1 MMQTP
6 GDTFLRLVAALEV
19 LLAEEQCV
27 VRSGEV
33 EKIRAVQQRTDPVIT
48 RLRELQDDP
57 AVAVGESRP
66 RLAALQALHVS
77 SMGMMNARLAEMRAT
92 LTALQ
97 SARSRLGRLGHA
109 YGQKPMAAQ
118 SAAAHLS
125 LSA

>member
-6 GDTFLRLVAALEV
+6 GKTFLRLVAALEA

-27 VRSGEV
+27 VRSGEI
-33 EKIRAVQQRTDPVIT
+33 EKIRAVQQRTDPVIA
-48 RLRELQDDP
+48 RLSELQNDP
-57 AVAVGESRP
+57 DVPVGEARP

-77 SMGMMNARLAEMRAT
+77 SMGMMNARLTEMRAT

-97 SARSRLGRLGHA
+97 SARSRLGHLGNA
-109 YGQKPMAAQ
+109 YGQRRTAGQPAT
-118 SAAAHLS
+118 AHLS